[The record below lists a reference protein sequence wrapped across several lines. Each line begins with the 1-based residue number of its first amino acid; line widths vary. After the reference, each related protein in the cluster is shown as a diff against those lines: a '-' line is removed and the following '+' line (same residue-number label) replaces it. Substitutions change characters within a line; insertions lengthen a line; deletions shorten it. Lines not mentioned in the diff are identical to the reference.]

1 MEEAI
6 QLFVKIFNTV
16 ERYLVK
22 HCLLNI
28 HVYLCFHLKLIQN
41 DSQELKQAYA
51 YQTRRGLHRPL
62 KTEVS

>member
-16 ERYLVK
+16 ERCLVK

-28 HVYLCFHLKLIQN
+28 HVYLCFYLKLIQN
-41 DSQELKQAYA
+41 DSQELKQVYA
-51 YQTRRGLHRPL
+51 YQTGRGLHRPL
-62 KTEVS
+62 KIEVS